1 MPRPKAQLPLVTKVA
16 RAFAAVGKL
25 QRAGTNGRYNW
36 TRATDVLEAV
46 RDKLF
51 SQDVLILPNEG
62 TPVYVDMGESNG
74 SPRITECRLPV
85 TYVFKDTKE
94 ELPPIT
100 INGEGQC
107 TEGKALYKAQTGAQ
121 KALLK
126 RFGLMAE
133 EIDDPEYDGREM
145 DDAAHNE
152 HGAHNVPTDAKPVT
166 GAQRRAFA
174 DACQSSGKT
183 DQQILEYLLQIHHV
197 SNVSDLRRGKPF
209 TEAIR
214 WASAGGEQAAPKPQA
229 APALQGK
236 LPMTTPAPPI
246 ELRIGNKTVSFE
258 PEPQKKAYSV

>member
-36 TRATDVLEAV
+36 TRATNVLEAV
-46 RDKLF
+46 RDNCF

-74 SPRITECRLPV
+74 SPQITECRLPV

-107 TEGKALYKAQTGAQ
+107 TEGKALYKAQTGTQ

-133 EIDDPEYDGREM
+133 EIDNPEYDGREM
-145 DDAAHNE
+145 DNAAHNE
-152 HGAHNVPTDAKPVT
+152 HGAHNVPTNAKTRHRSPAPRLRQRLPVERQDQPANPRVLAPDPPRIEHKRPAPRQT
-166 GAQRRAFA
+166 VHRGDSLGERGRRAGRPKTPGGPGATRKIA
-174 DACQSSGKT
+174 D
-183 DQQILEYLLQIHHV
+183 DH
-197 SNVSDLRRGKPF
+197 
-209 TEAIR
+209 
-214 WASAGGEQAAPKPQA
+214 AGAAD
-229 APALQGK
+229 
-236 LPMTTPAPPI
+236 
-246 ELRIGNKTVSFE
+246 
-258 PEPQKKAYSV
+258 